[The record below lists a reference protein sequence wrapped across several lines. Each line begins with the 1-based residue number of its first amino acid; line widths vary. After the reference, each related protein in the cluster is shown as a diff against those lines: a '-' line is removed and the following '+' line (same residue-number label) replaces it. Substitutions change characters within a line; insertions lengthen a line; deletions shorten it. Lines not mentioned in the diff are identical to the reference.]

1 MCGAAPGS
9 TAPRRGAVTTAS
21 GREMARVFAGTRFAP
36 EPTVTTSNPRRPEKG
51 FVTWLALAAGL
62 GVLLLGA
69 LIVRELLGHP
79 KGQRAVEAVHPAD
92 AVPPPAQAT
101 RPTPPAT
108 KPAAPARLASA
119 PAPSSAPA
127 RAPAPAPAAAQI
139 IAGVAE
145 DPQAFGPSSS
155 FAPPAV
161 KTETFIFNALPPFNS
176 TELKRSRVHH
186 DEWELDALHGPKM
199 EDLAPAGGVHEA
211 VTAKDAQ
218 GTELSKWYVIDSGPL
233 APAFATQS
241 LQALRVMSRAYVE
254 ANRDQFPAEVMA
266 LVASAAKK

>member
-1 MCGAAPGS
+1 VA
-9 TAPRRGAVTTAS
+9 
-21 GREMARVFAGTRFAP
+21 
-36 EPTVTTSNPRRPEKG
+36 TSNQGRSETRS
-51 FVTWLALAAGL
+51 VTWLALTAAGL
-62 GVLLLGA
+62 GVLVLA
-69 LIVRELLGHP
+69 VLIVRELLVPPTRGP
-79 KGQRAVEAVHPAD
+79 RPVTGVTPSAALRQAD
-92 AVPPPAQAT
+92 AVPPPT
-101 RPTPPAT
+101 RPGERSPSA
-108 KPAAPARLASA
+108 KPASAASVAPASA
-119 PAPSSAPA
+119 PE
-127 RAPAPAPAAAQI
+127 RAAAPAPAAAQI

-145 DPQAFGPSSS
+145 DPQAFGPSNS
-155 FAPPAV
+155 FAPPAL

-233 APAFATQS
+233 APALATQS

-254 ANRDQFPAEVMA
+254 ANGDQFPAEVMA
-266 LVASAAKK
+266 LVASASKK